1 MISYAQ
7 IFSFLIANHYS
18 VLITCCTAEI
28 SFKIDSAD
36 LTNLGMISVVSFN
49 SFSIDLI
56 FDSKDDLSFLCILR
70 TDSFCLSWSLLNP
83 NNLLSI
89 SLLDR
94 LKTEIFS
101 MNPGMSES
109 ISSICN
115 NDLSVSLT
123 DTEPDCIQLR
133 VDSNICIISCLLE
146 STNTSY
152 GFAIKFANSFF
163 SGLSSEET

>member
-1 MISYAQ
+1 MIFYVQ
-7 IFSFLIANHYS
+7 TSFLIANHYS
-18 VLITCCTAEI
+18 VLIIYCTAEI
-28 SFKIDSAD
+28 SFKIDSTD

-49 SFSIDLI
+49 SFSIELI
-56 FDSKDDLSFLCILR
+56 FDSKDDLSFLCMLR
-70 TDSFCLSWSLLNP
+70 ADSFCLSWSLLNP

-109 ISSICN
+109 VSSICYI
-115 NDLSVSLT
+115 DLSVSLT
-123 DTEPDCIQLR
+123 DTEPDCIPLR
-133 VDSNICIISCLLE
+133 VDKNIRIINFKLE

-152 GFAIKFANSFF
+152 GFVIKSANSFF